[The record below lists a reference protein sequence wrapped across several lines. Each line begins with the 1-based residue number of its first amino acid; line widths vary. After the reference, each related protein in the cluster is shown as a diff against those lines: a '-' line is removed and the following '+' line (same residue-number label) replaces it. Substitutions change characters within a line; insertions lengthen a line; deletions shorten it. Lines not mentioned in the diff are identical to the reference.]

1 MDTGDLRPIE
11 RRILSMRDEGVP
23 LEEIGK
29 RLRKSPEF
37 VARVIDWTQIPR
49 SNDGGDDSQTLTP
62 LERRVLQLREEG
74 EDYDTIG
81 ERFKKGARFI
91 RQVEGMA
98 HFRKG
103 LSLLSASAEAARAG
117 RDNEPNRD

>member
-1 MDTGDLRPIE
+1 
-11 RRILSMRDEGVP
+11 MRDEGVP
-23 LEEIGK
+23 LEEMGR

-49 SNDGGDDSQTLTP
+49 SNDERDDSPTLTP
-62 LERRVLQLREEG
+62 LERRVLQLRAEG
-74 EDYDTIG
+74 EDHDTIG
-81 ERFKKGARFI
+81 DRFKKSARFI

-103 LSLLSASAEAARAG
+103 LRLLSSSAEAARAG
-117 RDNEPNRD
+117 DENEPDRA

>member
-1 MDTGDLRPIE
+1 
-11 RRILSMRDEGVP
+11 MRDEGVS

-49 SNDGGDDSQTLTP
+49 TGDQSEEAYRLTP
-62 LERRVLQLREEG
+62 LERRVLKLRREG
-74 EDYDTIG
+74 EDHRTIAD
-81 ERFKKGARFI
+81 RFKKTARFI

-98 HFRKG
+98 HFRKAMHI
-103 LSLLSASAEAARAG
+103 LSDAAAAARA
-117 RDNEPNRD
+117 RDDDLVGD

>member
-1 MDTGDLRPIE
+1 
-11 RRILSMRDEGVP
+11 MRDEGVP

-49 SNDGGDDSQTLTP
+49 SNEGGDDSPTLTP
-62 LERRVLQLREEG
+62 LERRVLRLREEG
-74 EDYDTIG
+74 EDHDTIG

-98 HFRKG
+98 HYRKG

-117 RDNEPNRD
+117 EKNEPHRD

>member
-1 MDTGDLRPIE
+1 MKA
-11 RRILSMRDEGVP
+11 EGMP
-23 LEEIGK
+23 LEEIGQ

-49 SNDGGDDSQTLTP
+49 DNEGTDQGSTLTP

-74 EDYDTIG
+74 EDHQTIG
-81 ERFKKGARFI
+81 ERFKKSARFI

-98 HFRKG
+98 HYRKG
-103 LSLLSASAEAARAG
+103 LSLLSAAAEAARAG
-117 RDNEPNRD
+117 EDSQPNFD